1 VKHRQ
6 LFCSL
11 PRALELVGLRSLA
24 LIRYFLAFCAL
35 VAACYSFLLA
45 RAQWLFQ
52 RDTASSVPAAVRLV
66 PYNSEYLARLAAWR
80 QPEKLPLLHRAIAL
94 NPFDFESLIQIGF
107 VEEFQKRDLAS
118 AERYY
123 LKAADVNK
131 MFLPKWTLTNFYF
144 RHERSDEFFHWAMA
158 TLAITPYSPDPVF
171 TQMWLMSQDAANIA
185 RAIPNRLRTLL
196 AYAWF
201 LSNNHQYAAIPS
213 VVQRL
218 ISAVGKGDPHAW
230 GRDDL
235 LAAIEDRL
243 IAAGDRNGSLSVW
256 ANMARAGWLQQSV
269 PSGDHP
275 ITNEHFMLPFF
286 QHGFDWIPAE
296 VDGIRIEQFPSEGLL
311 RIQFSG
317 DEPQRAILLC
327 QFVPLDANRTYDLR
341 WRVESRLPDLPSGLT
356 WHLQPV
362 DGVGGPDL
370 FSDDLV
376 QTSQQGWQFRAPSG
390 TELYRLSLEYARP
403 LGHPRAT
410 GAVVIRG
417 VSANL
422 E

>member
-1 VKHRQ
+1 MKHRQ
-6 LFCSL
+6 SFCSL
-11 PRALELVGLRSLA
+11 PWSLDFVDSRSLA
-24 LIRYFLAFCAL
+24 LIRYSLASCAL
-35 VAACYSFLLA
+35 AAACYSFLLA

-66 PYNSEYLARLAAWR
+66 PYNSEYVARLAAWR
-80 QPEKLPLLHRAIAL
+80 QPERPALLHRAIAL
-94 NPFDFESLIQIGF
+94 NSFDFESLIQIGF

-131 MFLPKWTLTNFYF
+131 MFLPKWTLANFYF

-171 TQMWLMSQDAANIA
+171 TQMWLMSQDAASIA
-185 RAIPNRLRTLL
+185 GAIPNRPRTLL

-213 VVQRL
+213 IVQRL

-243 IAAGDRNGSLSVW
+243 IAVGDRDASLSAW
-256 ANMARAGWLQQSV
+256 ASMVRAGWLQQSV

-275 ITNEHFMLPFF
+275 ITNEHFKLSFF

-296 VDGIRIEQFPSEGLL
+296 VDGIRVEQFPSEGSL

-317 DEPQRAILLC
+317 DEPEHAHVLQQA
-327 QFVPLDANRTYDLR
+327 VPLDANRTYDFG
-341 WRVESRLPDLPSGLT
+341 WHVESRLTALPSGLT

-362 DGVGGPDL
+362 ERVGGPDL
-370 FSDDLV
+370 FSGDLV
-376 QTSQQGWQFRAPSG
+376 QTSQQGWQLRVASG
-390 TELYRLSLEYARP
+390 TGLYRLSLEYARP

-410 GAVVIRG
+410 GIVLIKG
-417 VSANL
+417 VYASA